1 MMGTEAA
8 AAAATPSVYYVFS
21 NSDGVGKAI
30 VILLLLSSVFTWTV
44 MIDKGMALWRARRL
58 SERFLALFQQNSS
71 KLLISMAWESKEN
84 PSPIACVYEAGVDCL
99 LRFYEESAPGSTAL
113 AARMAIQSGGR
124 AVAPVKL
131 TEAQI
136 NAVEAVLES
145 AVSNQIRA
153 AETRIGFLATMVS
166 LSPFL
171 GLFGTVWGVMMAF
184 SGIAIAGKSDFTALA
199 PGVAGALLTTVA
211 GLVVAIPSL
220 VGYNMLNSSIRE
232 MTTDMDNF
240 AEGFMARLKLEQV
253 GSAPAGS
260 DR

>member
-1 MMGTEAA
+1 MAAEAVAA
-8 AAAATPSVYYVFS
+8 AASPSVYYVFS

-30 VILLLLSSVFTWTV
+30 VIILLLSSIFTWTV

-58 SERFLALFQQNSS
+58 SEQFLNRFRDNAAGLIALVR
-71 KLLISMAWESKEN
+71 ESAAN
-84 PSPIACVYEAGVDCL
+84 PSPVACVYDAGIECL
-99 LRFYEESAPGSTAL
+99 LQFYEEGAPGSTAAAGAM
-113 AARMAIQSGGR
+113 AARTGKR
-124 AVAPVKL
+124 VTAPVQL
-131 TEAQI
+131 TPAQI
-136 NAVEAVLES
+136 NAMEAVLES
-145 AVSNQIRA
+145 AVSTQIRI

-232 MTTDMDNF
+232 LTTDMDNF
-240 AEGFMARLKLEQV
+240 AEGFMAQVKLEQV
-253 GSAPAGS
+253 GSGPADAGQ
-260 DR
+260 

>member
-1 MMGTEAA
+1 MTAEAA
-8 AAAATPSVYYVFS
+8 VTAATPSVYYVFS

-30 VILLLLSSVFTWTV
+30 VIILLLSSIFTWTV
-44 MIDKGMALWRARRL
+44 MIDKWMALWRARRL
-58 SERFLALFQQNSS
+58 SEQFLARFRNNTAG
-71 KLLISMAWESKEN
+71 LIALVRESAAN
-84 PSPIACVYEAGVDCL
+84 PAPVACIYDAGIECL
-99 LRFYEESAPGSTAL
+99 LQFYEEGAPGSTA
-113 AARMAIQSGGR
+113 MAGVMASRPGGR
-124 AVAPVKL
+124 VTAPVRL
-131 TEAQI
+131 TAAQI

-145 AVSNQIRA
+145 AVSTQIRI

-220 VGYNMLNSSIRE
+220 VGYNMLNSTIRE

-240 AEGFMARLKLEQV
+240 AEGFMAQVKLEQV
-253 GSAPAGS
+253 GSGPVHPEQ
-260 DR
+260 